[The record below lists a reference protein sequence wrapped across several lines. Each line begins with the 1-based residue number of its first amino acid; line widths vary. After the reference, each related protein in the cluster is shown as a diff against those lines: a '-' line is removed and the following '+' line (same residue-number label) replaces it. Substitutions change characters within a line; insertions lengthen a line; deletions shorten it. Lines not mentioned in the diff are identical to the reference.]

1 MENDFCFICG
11 KVTSKKEEINYC
23 SNLCFNS
30 DKALRTL
37 VNNGPPP
44 PLINDED
51 EDDDEPLC
59 DVNHSDIGLVV
70 TVTGIISRL
79 ECCLLKNN
87 RRMEELS
94 VSLSDLFVRT
104 EAMVSQTQ
112 KSMLKHKTCKKC
124 GIESR
129 QKCSV
134 CRQTYYCSSDCQLSD
149 WKSHKLL
156 CEPVCK
162 PVV

>member
-1 MENDFCFICG
+1 MNNGICFICR
-11 KVTSKKEEINYC
+11 KVTSKKVTSEKINYC

-37 VNNGPPP
+37 VINGLPP
-44 PLINDED
+44 PLII
-51 EDDDEPLC
+51 DEPLC
-59 DVNHSDIGLVV
+59 DVNHGDIGLVV
-70 TVTGIISRL
+70 ALTGQISLL
-79 ECCLLKNN
+79 ERYLLENN

-94 VSLSDLFVRT
+94 TILSDLFLRT
-104 EAMVSQTQ
+104 EAISQNQ

-124 GIESR
+124 GIESH